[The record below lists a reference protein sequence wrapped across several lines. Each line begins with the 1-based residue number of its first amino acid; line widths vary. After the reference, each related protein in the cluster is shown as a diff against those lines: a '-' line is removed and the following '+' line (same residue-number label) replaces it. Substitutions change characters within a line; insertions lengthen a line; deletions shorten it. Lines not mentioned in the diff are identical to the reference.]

1 MAIFNSAHPALSGHP
16 AEWGQRAGESVS
28 TATRVTINGAIKLI
42 SDTKLCSLANVCAW
56 GIGDAD
62 NSKSMSLY
70 SLPVGASLW
79 GHRMVF
85 SGSMETAMVD
95 HEQHSLAWWASR
107 QPRTCATSLNCF
119 SRAVFRF
126 GIVRPNLKCAKV
138 QRNLTPVG
146 LTPIGLARK
155 LESRLAT

>member
-1 MAIFNSAHPALSGHP
+1 MAIFNSAQPTLSGHP
-16 AEWGQRAGESVS
+16 AEGRRRAGESVS
-28 TATRVTINGAIKLI
+28 TATRVTINGAIKLN
-42 SDTKLCSLANVCAW
+42 SDTKLCSMANVCAW

-79 GHRMVF
+79 GHRMMF
-85 SGSMETAMVD
+85 HESMETAMVD

-107 QPRTCATSLNCF
+107 QPRTALQALIVSQGQCS
-119 SRAVFRF
+119 VF